1 MTGAT
6 GLVGARLL
14 PRLVEDGYDCRA
26 LVRRRGV
33 VSPGVQE
40 VVGDLFDGE
49 SLAAAVRGV
58 EAIVHLAAAFRTGDT
73 DLIWKINRDG
83 TANLIAAAQEHA
95 SEVRFVMASTAHV
108 YGAESA
114 RPGREDDATDPKQA
128 YPASKLAAE
137 NALRSSGLTWTVQ
150 RYGFVYGDG
159 DGHLEALPGHAADA
173 GLHPAQRMSLV
184 HHRDVATAT
193 RLALAGAFDGRIV
206 NITDEAP
213 TSLYELVALACGTM
227 NPSSHALE
235 HPWHLQMDG
244 ALARRLGFRPT
255 LRTIHHAVEQQAM

>member
-1 MTGAT
+1 
-6 GLVGARLL
+6 
-14 PRLVEDGYDCRA
+14 
-26 LVRRRGV
+26 
-33 VSPGVQE
+33 
-40 VVGDLFDGE
+40 
-49 SLAAAVRGV
+49 
-58 EAIVHLAAAFRTGDT
+58 
-73 DLIWKINRDG
+73 
-83 TANLIAAAQEHA
+83 
-95 SEVRFVMASTAHV
+95 
-108 YGAESA
+108 
-114 RPGREDDATDPKQA
+114 
-128 YPASKLAAE
+128 
-137 NALRSSGLTWTVQ
+137 
-150 RYGFVYGDG
+150 
-159 DGHLEALPGHAADA
+159 
-173 GLHPAQRMSLV
+173 MSLV